1 MGFLKDV
8 WLDPR
13 CVWKTHGRQVV
24 EKTAENCLRGMK
36 EFMRTKAGIY
46 QAGKWFLHFGNPSKS
61 VRFAFCKVRRFFS
74 PHQTL
79 DLAWSKY
86 SAVEQVRGTKED
98 GEGLSVAVAGVII

>member
-1 MGFLKDV
+1 
-8 WLDPR
+8 
-13 CVWKTHGRQVV
+13 
-24 EKTAENCLRGMK
+24 MK
-36 EFMRTKAGIY
+36 EFMRTKAGFEFLNGYGIH

-61 VRFAFCKVRRFFS
+61 VNGLLKLQSQRIFFS

>member
-1 MGFLKDV
+1 MVMGFLKDV

-36 EFMRTKAGIY
+36 EFMRTKAGIH

-61 VRFAFCKVRRFFS
+61 VNGLLSAKSEDFF
-74 PHQTL
+74 PH
-79 DLAWSKY
+79 
-86 SAVEQVRGTKED
+86 TK
-98 GEGLSVAVAGVII
+98 L

>member
-1 MGFLKDV
+1 
-8 WLDPR
+8 
-13 CVWKTHGRQVV
+13 
-24 EKTAENCLRGMK
+24 MK
-36 EFMRTKAGIY
+36 EFMRTKVGVEFLNGYGIH

-61 VRFAFCKVRRFFS
+61 VERFAFCKVRGFFS